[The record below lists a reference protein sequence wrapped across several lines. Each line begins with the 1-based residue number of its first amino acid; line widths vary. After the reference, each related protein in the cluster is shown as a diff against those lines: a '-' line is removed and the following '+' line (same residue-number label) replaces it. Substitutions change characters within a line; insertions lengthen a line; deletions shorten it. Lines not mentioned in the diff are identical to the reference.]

1 MKLVIF
7 HSFLYVYQRV
17 RSLKSASKRRQRG
30 LRCFTSS
37 TQDGVMSLGINVLAP
52 SVQQNEK
59 CTFQLHIGESE
70 VGDVQD
76 SPDSLETGVDS
87 ERYRNL

>member
-1 MKLVIF
+1 
-7 HSFLYVYQRV
+7 
-17 RSLKSASKRRQRG
+17 
-30 LRCFTSS
+30 
-37 TQDGVMSLGINVLAP
+37 MSLGINVLAP

>member
-1 MKLVIF
+1 
-7 HSFLYVYQRV
+7 
-17 RSLKSASKRRQRG
+17 
-30 LRCFTSS
+30 
-37 TQDGVMSLGINVLAP
+37 MSLGIDVLAP

-70 VGDVQD
+70 VGNDVQD

>member
-1 MKLVIF
+1 MERMCKTSPIV
-7 HSFLYVYQRV
+7 
-17 RSLKSASKRRQRG
+17 SKVELTVKYRENCSRTLPESNWGDVSR
-30 LRCFTSS
+30 
-37 TQDGVMSLGINVLAP
+37 INVLAP